1 MIEKNSKRSQ
11 GCLGWLSGP
20 SGAMVC
26 LAALIASI
34 ISILVYVARSGVLLM
49 GRRAEVELRS
59 SYPSLISMP
68 ENQPN
73 CRL

>member
-20 SGAMVC
+20 SVPW
-26 LAALIASI
+26 LAFAPQSASI
-34 ISILVYVARSGVLLM
+34 ISILVSVAGSGVLLM
-49 GRRAEVELRS
+49 GRRAEMELRS